1 MPKKKRKKVK
11 LPIKGTGP
19 AIGSGGEWT
28 GPPVLGPGQGTLP
41 GPFSTEENIP
51 TASGY
56 ISQAALFNPG
66 YAPYATGA
74 TGTGPSPGSN
84 VGPFEQTWAD
94 FQNIAQYGTTA
105 PYWSQAQMG
114 GMYGATGLTAL
125 FNQNQAAN
133 SIMNAELGRMYGN
146 LNTGIDHY
154 AGQILPWTMQAMNR
168 FMGRGAPRAP
178 KAPAP
183 DF

>member
-1 MPKKKRKKVK
+1 MPKKKKKQ
-11 LPIKGTGP
+11 LPIPGTGP
-19 AIGSGGEWT
+19 AVGSGEAWS

-41 GPFSTEENIP
+41 GPFTTEMNIP
-51 TASGY
+51 TDSGFT
-56 ISQAALFNPG
+56 SQANLFNPG

-94 FQNIAQYGTTA
+94 FQNIAQHGTTA
-105 PYWSQAQMG
+105 PYWSQGQMG

-146 LNTGIDHY
+146 LNTGVNYY
-154 AGQILPWTMQAMNR
+154 AGQILPWSMEAMNR

-178 KAPAP
+178 KVPFRP